1 MPRLP
6 HRKYAQLHRR
16 WEAACAAR
24 SRIEREMTEL
34 LHTVRPKAIP
44 QERWEHAVLDS
55 ILSEEIEKD
64 FANSLTLAMLDVGE
78 RAE

>member
-24 SRIEREMTEL
+24 NRLEHEMTEL
-34 LHTVRPKAIP
+34 LHTVRPKAIS
-44 QERWEHAVLDS
+44 QEHWEQAVFDS